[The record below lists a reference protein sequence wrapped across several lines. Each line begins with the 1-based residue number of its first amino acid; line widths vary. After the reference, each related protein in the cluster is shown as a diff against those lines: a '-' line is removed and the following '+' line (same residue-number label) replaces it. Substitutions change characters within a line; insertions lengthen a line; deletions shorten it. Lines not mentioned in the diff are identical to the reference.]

1 LLLRVEPFTPGLE
14 DQLEESWNSDLYL
27 MDLNFSEE
35 LMSGL
40 LVIQARKRKM
50 VALNTIYMQN
60 GNVKVGDISVF
71 SVTQVNQR

>member
-1 LLLRVEPFTPGLE
+1 
-14 DQLEESWNSDLYL
+14 